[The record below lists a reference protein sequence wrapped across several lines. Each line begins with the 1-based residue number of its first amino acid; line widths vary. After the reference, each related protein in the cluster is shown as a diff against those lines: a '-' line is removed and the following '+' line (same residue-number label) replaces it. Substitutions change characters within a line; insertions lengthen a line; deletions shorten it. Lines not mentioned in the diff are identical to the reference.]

1 MGNPYLNASG
11 LPDPTAY
18 EAIKEVTEEDQRFQ
32 TLLRTIKNV
41 IRLADYDLENR
52 IELRDR
58 RTGKVYR

>member
-1 MGNPYLNASG
+1 MPNPHLNTSG

-18 EAIKEVTEEDQRFQ
+18 EAIKEISAEEMRFQ
-32 TLLRTIKNV
+32 TLLKTIKNV
-41 IRLADYDLENR
+41 IRLSDFELENR

>member
-18 EAIKEVTEEDQRFQ
+18 KAIKEVTEEEQRFQ
-32 TLLRTIKNV
+32 MLLRTIKNV
-41 IRLADYDLENR
+41 IHLADYELENR